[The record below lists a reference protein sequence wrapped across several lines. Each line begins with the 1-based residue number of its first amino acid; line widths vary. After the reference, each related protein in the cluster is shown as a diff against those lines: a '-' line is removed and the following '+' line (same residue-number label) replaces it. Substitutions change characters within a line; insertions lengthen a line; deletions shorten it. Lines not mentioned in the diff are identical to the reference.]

1 MTETHSE
8 GNHSEGNHSEGNH
21 SEGNTSKAT
30 HFNDPS
36 RYQIYR
42 LCHGNKEDVGV
53 GFITQQNVQYRDL
66 NMKCK
71 GSYTRSKVL

>member
-1 MTETHSE
+1 MTET
-8 GNHSEGNHSEGNH
+8 HSEGNH